1 FACMAEREAR
11 SVKRMTDPR
20 ALRALAHPLRLSLL
34 GLLRTEGP
42 LTATRAG
49 ELLGESSAS
58 CSFHLRQLAKYGLVE
73 EAGGGRGRE
82 RPWRA
87 TAMFTDVPTVTDS
100 PELDAASGLFRSIV
114 AERYYEQM
122 MGWLE
127 ARADEPPEWQRAA
140 LFGDVFVYLTADELT
155 ELGERVDRLLDRY
168 IDRTTRPELR
178 PPGARMV
185 TYIHVAA
192 PQQPPRRSRR
202 EPGPGEDAPRARPPP
217 PVLVQARAAATALT
231 VAGAVACG
239 RVSPSG
245 SQPRCG
251 TPSSGGTG
259 AARRSRCSA
268 TRSPRSRCRLS
279 PCSRCGPARRRWVFS
294 LPWCGC
300 R

>member
-1 FACMAEREAR
+1 MADQEAR

-100 PELDAASGLFRSIV
+100 PELDAASGLFRSLI

-127 ARADEPPEWQRAA
+127 ARPDEPAEWQQAA
-140 LFGDVFVYLTADELT
+140 LFGDVLLYLTAAELT
-155 ELGERVDRLLDRY
+155 ELGEQVNRLLDRY
-168 IDRTTRPELR
+168 LDRMTRPDLR
-178 PPGARMV
+178 PPGARL
-185 TYIHVAA
+185 IGHIQVAA
-192 PQQPPRRSRR
+192 PQQPPGGSRR
-202 EPGPGEDAPRARPPP
+202 EP
-217 PVLVQARAAATALT
+217 AAAKREPTA
-231 VAGAVACG
+231 GKD
-239 RVSPSG
+239 
-245 SQPRCG
+245 
-251 TPSSGGTG
+251 
-259 AARRSRCSA
+259 AR
-268 TRSPRSRCRLS
+268 
-279 PCSRCGPARRRWVFS
+279 
-294 LPWCGC
+294 
-300 R
+300 